1 MFIIETQNRNSLF
14 LIKEGG
20 HMRSKS
26 PEIMTQ
32 IKAYVE
38 EFYFENSS
46 SPSIREIARGV
57 GIGST
62 TVFRYLQEMS
72 EQGMVLY
79 DGEAVTTEK
88 IMKLKTASVN
98 IPVVGS
104 IACGIPNLAEENIEE
119 YIQLPEAVFGRGRFY
134 ILRASGSSMIEVGIN
149 DGDLVVIREQ
159 CTAEDGNIVVA
170 LVGEEATLKRFY
182 KEGDHIRLH
191 PENRDMDDII
201 VSDCQIQGVA
211 VKVIKDL
218 L

>member
-1 MFIIETQNRNSLF
+1 MFIIEIQNRNSMF

>member
-1 MFIIETQNRNSLF
+1 MFIIEIQNRNSMF

-32 IKAYVE
+32 IKGYVE
-38 EFYFENSS
+38 EFYFENSL

-159 CTAEDGNIVVA
+159 CTAEDGNIVVS
-170 LVGEEATLKRFY
+170 LV
-182 KEGDHIRLH
+182 
-191 PENRDMDDII
+191 
-201 VSDCQIQGVA
+201 
-211 VKVIKDL
+211 
-218 L
+218 

>member
-72 EQGMVLY
+72 ERGMVLY

-134 ILRASGSSMIEVGIN
+134 ILRVSGSSMIEVGIN

-170 LVGEEATLKRFY
+170 LVGEEATLKRFF

>member
-1 MFIIETQNRNSLF
+1 
-14 LIKEGG
+14 
-20 HMRSKS
+20 MRSKS

-32 IKAYVE
+32 IKGYVE

-72 EQGMVLY
+72 ERGMVLY

-119 YIQLPEAVFGRGRFY
+119 YIQLPEAVFVRGRFY

-191 PENRDMDDII
+191 PDNRDMDDII

>member
-1 MFIIETQNRNSLF
+1 
-14 LIKEGG
+14 
-20 HMRSKS
+20 MRSKS

-32 IKAYVE
+32 IKDYVE

-72 EQGMVLY
+72 EKGMLLY
-79 DGEAVTTEK
+79 DGESVTTEK
-88 IMKLKTASVN
+88 IKKMKTGSVS
-98 IPVVGS
+98 IPIVGS
-104 IACGIPNLAEENIEE
+104 IACGIPNLAEENIET
-119 YIQLPEAVFGRGRFY
+119 YVSLPEAIFGRGRFY

-182 KEGDHIRLH
+182 KEGNHIRLH

>member
-1 MFIIETQNRNSLF
+1 MFIIEIQNRNSMF

-32 IKAYVE
+32 IKGYVE

>member
-72 EQGMVLY
+72 ERGMVLY

-170 LVGEEATLKRFY
+170 LVGEIGRASCRER
-182 KEGDHIRLH
+182 
-191 PENRDMDDII
+191 
-201 VSDCQIQGVA
+201 V
-211 VKVIKDL
+211 
-218 L
+218 

>member
-1 MFIIETQNRNSLF
+1 
-14 LIKEGG
+14 
-20 HMRSKS
+20 MRSKS

-32 IKAYVE
+32 IKDYVE

-72 EQGMVLY
+72 ERGMVLY

-88 IMKLKTASVN
+88 IMKLKTASVS

>member
-1 MFIIETQNRNSLF
+1 MFIIEIQIRNRLF

-20 HMRSKS
+20 RMRSKS
-26 PEIMTQ
+26 TEIMTR
-32 IKAYVE
+32 IKDFVE

-72 EQGMVLY
+72 EKGMLLY
-79 DGEAVTTEK
+79 DGESVTTEK
-88 IMKLKTASVN
+88 IKKLKTGSVS

-119 YIQLPEAVFGRGRFY
+119 YIQLPEVIFGRGRFY
-134 ILRASGSSMIEVGIN
+134 ILRASGSSMIEAGIS
-149 DGDLVVIREQ
+149 DGDLVIIREQ

-191 PENRDMDDII
+191 PENRDMDDIV

-211 VKVIKDL
+211 VKVLKDL

>member
-1 MFIIETQNRNSLF
+1 MFIIEPQDRNNLF
-14 LIKEGG
+14 LIKKGG
-20 HMRSKS
+20 RMRSKS
-26 PEIMTQ
+26 PEIMTR
-32 IKAYVE
+32 IKDFVE
-38 EFYFENSS
+38 EFYFANSS

-72 EQGMVLY
+72 ERGMVLY
-79 DGEAVTTEK
+79 DGESVTTEK
-88 IMKLKTASVN
+88 IKKLKTGSVS

-119 YIQLPEAVFGRGRFY
+119 YIQLPEVIFGRGRFY
-134 ILRASGSSMIEVGIN
+134 ILRASGSSMIEAGIS

-170 LVGEEATLKRFY
+170 LVGDEATLKRFY

>member
-1 MFIIETQNRNSLF
+1 
-14 LIKEGG
+14 
-20 HMRSKS
+20 MRSKS

-32 IKAYVE
+32 IKGYVE

>member
-1 MFIIETQNRNSLF
+1 
-14 LIKEGG
+14 
-20 HMRSKS
+20 MRSKS

-32 IKAYVE
+32 IKGYVE

-72 EQGMVLY
+72 ERGMVLY

>member
-1 MFIIETQNRNSLF
+1 
-14 LIKEGG
+14 
-20 HMRSKS
+20 MRSKS

-72 EQGMVLY
+72 ERGMVLY

-170 LVGEEATLKRFY
+170 LVGEEATLKRFF

>member
-1 MFIIETQNRNSLF
+1 MRTKSPDTMNK
-14 LIKEGG
+14 IKE
-20 HMRSKS
+20 
-26 PEIMTQ
+26 
-32 IKAYVE
+32 YVE
-38 EFYFENSS
+38 RYYFEHKT
-46 SPSIREIARGV
+46 SPSIREIAG
-57 GIGST
+57 GIGIGKT
-62 TVFRYLQEMS
+62 TVFRYLQDMS
-72 EQGMVLY
+72 ENGMVTY
-79 DGEAVTTEK
+79 DGESITTEK
-88 IMKLKTASVN
+88 TNKLVISTVS
-98 IPVVGS
+98 IPIVGR
-104 IACGIPNLAEENIEE
+104 IACGTPNLAEENIEE

>member
-72 EQGMVLY
+72 ERGMVLY

>member
-72 EQGMVLY
+72 ERGMVLY

-170 LVGEEATLKRFY
+170 LVGEEATLKRFF

>member
-1 MFIIETQNRNSLF
+1 
-14 LIKEGG
+14 
-20 HMRSKS
+20 MRSKS

-32 IKAYVE
+32 IKDYVE

-72 EQGMVLY
+72 ERGMVLY

>member
-1 MFIIETQNRNSLF
+1 
-14 LIKEGG
+14 
-20 HMRSKS
+20 MRSKS

>member
-1 MFIIETQNRNSLF
+1 MFIIEMQDRNSLF

-20 HMRSKS
+20 RMRSKS

-32 IKAYVE
+32 IKDYVE

-72 EQGMVLY
+72 EKGMLLY
-79 DGEAVTTEK
+79 DGESVTTEK
-88 IMKLKTASVN
+88 IKKMKTGSVS
-98 IPVVGS
+98 IPIVGS
-104 IACGIPNLAEENIEE
+104 IACGIPNLAEENIEA
-119 YIQLPEAVFGRGRFY
+119 YVSLPEAIFGRGCFY
-134 ILRASGSSMIEVGIN
+134 ILIASGSSMIEVGIN

>member
-1 MFIIETQNRNSLF
+1 
-14 LIKEGG
+14 
-20 HMRSKS
+20 MRSKS

-32 IKAYVE
+32 IKDYVE

-72 EQGMVLY
+72 ERGMVLY

-170 LVGEEATLKRFY
+170 LVGEEATLKRFF

>member
-1 MFIIETQNRNSLF
+1 
-14 LIKEGG
+14 
-20 HMRSKS
+20 MRSKS
-26 PEIMTQ
+26 PEIMTR
-32 IKAYVE
+32 IKDYVE

-72 EQGMVLY
+72 EKGMLLY
-79 DGEAVTTEK
+79 DGESVTTEK
-88 IMKLKTASVN
+88 IKKMKTGSVS
-98 IPVVGS
+98 IPIVGS

-119 YIQLPEAVFGRGRFY
+119 YIQLPEVIFGRGRFY

-170 LVGEEATLKRFY
+170 LVGEEATLKRFH

>member
-1 MFIIETQNRNSLF
+1 
-14 LIKEGG
+14 
-20 HMRSKS
+20 MRSKS

-32 IKAYVE
+32 IIAYVE

-72 EQGMVLY
+72 ERGMVLY

-170 LVGEEATLKRFY
+170 LVGEEATLKRFF

>member
-1 MFIIETQNRNSLF
+1 MFIIEIQNRNSMF

-72 EQGMVLY
+72 ERGMVLY

-170 LVGEEATLKRFY
+170 LVGEEATLKRFF

>member
-1 MFIIETQNRNSLF
+1 
-14 LIKEGG
+14 
-20 HMRSKS
+20 MRSKS

-72 EQGMVLY
+72 ERGMVLY

-134 ILRASGSSMIEVGIN
+134 ILRASGSSLIEVGIN

-170 LVGEEATLKRFY
+170 LVGEEATLKRFF